1 MTNLPLTESYL
12 TERPS
17 AAARHLENEPTGSAA
32 RLLAGLE
39 PRIVAP
45 VVSAMLPATGAAVL
59 AHAGVAVAARIIDTM
74 DRNAAT
80 RMLRVWPDAHD
91 SVLAALDKRTA
102 TTLRLLMAYDPR
114 SVGAH
119 FDPAAP
125 AFDSAVGASDA
136 LARLCRHGQV
146 PDLVAVIASD
156 GTFMGTV
163 TLREMLAAPASATL
177 GRLTQSWSA
186 PLLDVQRLGTAADH
200 EGWIEHIALPVVDRQ
215 RRFVGMLHRR
225 ALARHTTPPAPELS
239 PGLQLWTHLL
249 QVFVHC
255 IANVA
260 SFAGTPAPPS
270 RPKSAP

>member
-1 MTNLPLTESYL
+1 MTKLPLTESFL

-17 AAARHLENEPTGSAA
+17 AAARHLENEPLDSAA
-32 RLLAGLE
+32 ALLAGLN
-39 PRIVAP
+39 PQVVAP

-74 DRNAAT
+74 DRSAAT

-125 AFDSAVGASDA
+125 AFASTVGASDA
-136 LARLCRHGQV
+136 LARLRRHGQV
-146 PDLVAVIASD
+146 PDLVAVIAPD
-156 GTFMGTV
+156 GQFMGTV
-163 TLREMLAAPASATL
+163 TLREMLAAPATATL
-177 GRLTQSWSA
+177 GRLAQSWSA
-186 PLLDVQRLGTAADH
+186 PLLDVQRLGTATDH
-200 EGWIEHIALPVVDRQ
+200 QGWMEHVALPVVDRQ

-225 ALARHTTPPAPELS
+225 ALARHTAPPAPDLS

-260 SFAGTPAPPS
+260 SFAGTTAPPS